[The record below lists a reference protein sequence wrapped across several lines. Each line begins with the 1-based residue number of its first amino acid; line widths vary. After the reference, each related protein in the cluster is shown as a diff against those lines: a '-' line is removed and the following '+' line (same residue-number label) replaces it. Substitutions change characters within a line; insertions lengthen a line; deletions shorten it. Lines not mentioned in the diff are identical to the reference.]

1 MAGQKGVGN
10 MTAWQIYVYQAP
22 TTGTPMG
29 TSLWVQRRAYL
40 NLYTHRLDAVPY
52 R

>member
-1 MAGQKGVGN
+1 MIV
-10 MTAWQIYVYQAP
+10 WQIYVYQAP

-29 TSLWVQRRAYL
+29 ASPWVQRRAYL
-40 NLYTHRLDAVPY
+40 NPYTHRLDPVPY